1 MTSFIKNHHLHQ
13 MGAAALAALCFFHT
27 GCRRESDGVVKE
39 SEPAPAETIA
49 PASAAPVVMNTSF
62 EQGAEGKPVGW
73 TGTGNVAWG
82 EGEGASGSRFAAL
95 STEKGP
101 VNWAANGGEPGWR
114 SEPVA
119 LVPGTAYELRF
130 RCRYRPEVLFT
141 SSQVFAGPECARQ
154 LIALDASEVV
164 SPFRSYSVRF
174 VAPPEPQRIF
184 LGAFQLKGSVEYDDI
199 ELFPIKLA
207 QSSVDGVLLGE
218 GESITDNRYDFKAP
232 FKNKA
237 FRNLSRA
244 LVSCNNVFH
253 DDRWRFSKPTDA
265 VVYRHELAGRKQ
277 LSGEISLTASFH
289 EDSSWAL
296 GVELST
302 DGKDY
307 RRVATLKKGD
317 LGKIK
322 IPADMLPA
330 SAIWVRLCNDTTDN
344 SKPVFFQI
352 PKYEYS
358 ANIDGAP
365 LQAVGR
371 TAAMT
376 VLGEDPAIAVQPL
389 VSDSLKPVFAVKVS
403 NLGNKAVQL
412 SPELSVRLGTQP
424 EKKTTATPVKLA
436 PGKSAEFSLPFE
448 TPEAGNYA
456 LEFSLGKNSPTR
468 LAATVYQP
476 ILNATNYGELLKS
489 PSPDVGLWWA
499 SSGWKVSKTRPLPT
513 AKSQAI
519 RISVAG
525 NEAEGAQLVVR
536 PEKALSGLTATAGEM
551 RSESGA
557 LLPADAIKVLR
568 VGYVNFE
575 IPSDETGGTGNWPD
589 PLPPFKGGVS
599 VAAGENQPL
608 WVRVKAP
615 ANTAPGLYRGQIT
628 VNAEGFT
635 ATVPLEVEVYGFS
648 LPDTTTCRTLFG
660 LSPGPIWKY
669 QRLQTDADKRAV
681 WEKYLRLFSDNR
693 ISPYNPVPLDMFT
706 WKFSGGSNFWS
717 GGKVVV
723 DQPRAGTNSLL
734 VEDASPTQSLQ
745 VSSSERLPIS
755 GKALDLN
762 LWYRTEKA
770 DQPAQLVLSFSDSSG
785 SHLGG
790 KNIHLDLPAV
800 AKWTNFKK
808 TIGAI
813 PAGAV
818 SMKLSLQAAPWTPK
832 GEGLGKVWFDDLS
845 LTDTGSGK
853 ELIANGGMEGG
864 GKAPSDKTEVVF
876 DWAAWDAAMTQ
887 AIDKHHFN
895 SFLVGGAGS
904 FPGLGGGTFYAT
916 KAGEFGGH
924 ALGTPEHRELFRAW
938 CAEVR
943 SHLVEKGWMDKAVSY
958 PFDEPAVKDYPA
970 VIQRLKMLKE
980 DFPGLPRMVPKN
992 LGAAPEFIGY
1002 IDYWC
1007 PILSAFNATFAHERQ
1022 KAGEVSTWYICTGPR
1037 APFIGSFIDRPATDM
1052 RVWLWQ
1058 SWQNQV
1064 QGILIWATNWW
1075 TSNKAY
1081 PEGLQNPYLDSMSW
1095 NDGYGTQVGEK
1106 RPWAAG
1112 DGRLLYPPEACF
1124 DGGQGPVLDEPV
1136 STIRLEAQRDG
1147 IEDYEYLVL
1156 LKRLLAEKG
1165 STLKADEAARYAK
1178 LLEVPAAISGGLTT
1192 YTTNPAPI
1200 TAQRHELA
1208 KAIEKLTNT
1217 APITKE

>member
-1 MTSFIKNHHLHQ
+1 MNPCIKNHRLNQ
-13 MGAAALAALCFFHT
+13 LGAAALAAICFFHT
-27 GCRRESDGVVKE
+27 GCRRESDSADKQP
-39 SEPAPAETIA
+39 EPAPAETTA
-49 PASAAPVVMNTSF
+49 AASAAPVVANSSF
-62 EQGAEGKPVGW
+62 EQGADGKPVGW
-73 TGTGNVAWG
+73 TGTGNVVWG

-101 VNWAANGGEPGWR
+101 VNNAANGGEPGWR
-114 SEPVA
+114 SEPVI

-154 LIALDASEVV
+154 TIPLDASEVV

-174 VAPPEPQRIF
+174 VAPAEPQRIF
-184 LGAFQLKGSVEYDDI
+184 LGAFQLKGSIEYDDI

-207 QSSVDGVLLGE
+207 QSSVDGLLLGE
-218 GESITDNRYDFKAP
+218 GESVMGNRYDFKAP

-237 FRNLSRA
+237 FRNVSRA
-244 LVSCNNVFH
+244 LVSCSNVFH

-277 LSGEISLTASFH
+277 LSGELSVTPSYH
-289 EDSSWAL
+289 VESSWAL

-302 DGKDY
+302 DGKDF

-317 LGKIK
+317 TGKVK

-344 SKPVFFQI
+344 SKPVFFQV
-352 PKYEYS
+352 KGYEYS

-365 LQAVGR
+365 LQALGN

-376 VLGEDPAIAVQPL
+376 VLGEDPAISVQPL
-389 VSDSLKPVFAVKVS
+389 VSDPANPSFAVKVT

-412 SPELSVRLGTQP
+412 NPELSIRLGTQS
-424 EKKTTATPVKLA
+424 EKKSTAAPVKLA
-436 PGKSAEFSLPFE
+436 PGKSTAVSIPFE
-448 TPEAGNYA
+448 MREAGIYA
-456 LEFSLGKNSPTR
+456 LEFSLGKNSSTR

-476 ILNATNYGELLKS
+476 ILNATNYGELLNS
-489 PSPDVGLWWA
+489 PSPGVGLWWA

-519 RISVAG
+519 RISLAG

-536 PEKALSGLTATAGEM
+536 PEKALTGLTATAGEL

-557 LLPADAIKVLR
+557 LLPTDAVKVLR
-568 VGYVNFE
+568 VGYVNVE
-575 IPSDETGGTGNWPD
+575 IASDETGGTGYWPD

-648 LPDTTTCRTLFG
+648 LPDATTCRTLFG
-660 LSPGPIWKY
+660 LDAGRVWKY

-681 WEKYLRLFSDNR
+681 WEKYMRLFSDNR
-693 ISPYNPVPLDMFT
+693 ISPYNPVPLDSYT
-706 WKFSGGSNFWS
+706 YKFSGGGNFWS
-717 GGKVVV
+717 GGKVIA
-723 DQPRAGTNSLL
+723 DRPRAGMKSLL
-734 VEDASPTQSLQ
+734 VEDASPTENLQ
-745 VSSSERLPIS
+745 VSSSESLPIS
-755 GKALDLN
+755 GKPLDLN

-770 DQPAQLVLSFSDSSG
+770 DQPAQLVVSFSDGSG

-790 KNIHLDLPAV
+790 KNILIALPA
-800 AKWTNFKK
+800 ATEWTNFKK

-818 SMKLSLQAAPWTPK
+818 SMKVSLQASPWTAK
-832 GEGLGKVWFDDLS
+832 GEKIGKAWFDDVS

-853 ELIANGGMEGG
+853 ELIANGGMEDD
-864 GKAPSDKTEVVF
+864 KAPGDKTEIAF
-876 DWAAWDAAMTQ
+876 DWAAWDEAMTQ
-887 AIDKHHFN
+887 AIEKYHFN
-895 SFLVGGAGS
+895 SFLVGGTGS

-938 CAEVR
+938 CSEVR
-943 SHLVEKGWMDKAVSY
+943 SHLVEKGWLDKAVSY

-970 VIQRLKMLKE
+970 VIERLKMLKE
-980 DFPGLPRMVPKN
+980 DFPGLRRMIPKN

-1007 PILSAFNATFAHERQ
+1007 PILSAFNPTFAHERQ
-1022 KAGEVSTWYICTGPR
+1022 KAGEISTWYICTGPR

-1058 SWQNQV
+1058 SWQNEV
-1064 QGILIWATNWW
+1064 QGILIWQTNYWN
-1075 TSNKAY
+1075 SSKVY
-1081 PEGLQNPYLDSMSW
+1081 PEGLQNPYLDTMSW

-1112 DGRLLYPPEACF
+1112 DGRLVYPPEACF
-1124 DGGQGPVLDEPV
+1124 DGSQGPVLDEPV
-1136 STIRLEAQRDG
+1136 STIRLEVQRDG

-1165 STLKADEAARYAK
+1165 SALNADEAARYAK
-1178 LLEVPAAISGGLTT
+1178 LLEVPGAISGGLTT
-1192 YTTNPAPI
+1192 YTNDPAPI
-1200 TAQRHELA
+1200 TARRHELA

-1217 APITKE
+1217 APIITE